1 MQLIKFDTELYR
13 AYLDIF
19 EPITNGDITIIDVES
34 YRYYMRNHVDK
45 YFLSYTTSER
55 LEQFDYRWKNFVREK
70 KKMLFDSYDALLL
83 EYNPL
88 DNYNGVTEFIH
99 GQHKDVDSD
108 VIAKHEGNNTSE
120 SHPYGFNSNSY
131 SNSEKNLSS
140 FTTNNYTDKH
150 EHEYSAYTD
159 IENKH
164 GNMGVTTS
172 QQMIMSELDL
182 RQYDLKKWFFD
193 LFASENL
200 FYC

>member
-19 EPITNGDITIIDVES
+19 EPITNGDVTIIDVES

-45 YFLSYTTSER
+45 YFLSYTISEP
-55 LEQFDYRWKNFVREK
+55 LEQFDYRWRNFVREK
-70 KKMLFDSYDALLL
+70 KKMLIDSYNALLL

-88 DNYNGVTEFIH
+88 ENFNGVTEYLH
-99 GQHKDVDSD
+99 GQHKDIDSD
-108 VIAKHEGNNTSE
+108 VISKHEGNNTSE
-120 SHPYGFNSNSY
+120 SHPFGFNSNAY

-150 EHEYSAYTD
+150 EHEYASYTD

-193 LFASENL
+193 LFANENL

>member
-45 YFLSYTTSER
+45 YFLSYTTSEP

-70 KKMLFDSYDALLL
+70 KKMLFDSYDALML

-88 DNYNGVTEFIH
+88 DNYSGTTEFIH
-99 GQHKDVDSD
+99 GQHKDIDSD

-120 SHPYGFNSNSY
+120 LHPYAFNSNSY

-150 EHEYSAYTD
+150 EHEYASYTD
-159 IENKH
+159 VETKH
-164 GNMGVTTS
+164 GNLGVTTS
-172 QQMIMSELDL
+172 QQMLMSEIEL

-193 LFASENL
+193 LFANENL